1 MARAYNLDTMRQYFK
16 SRLPD
21 ANSLNESRWFRM
33 LGPAVHHPGLWHL
46 SRRSVAGGLAA
57 GLFCGLLPAPFQMLS
72 AGLAAL
78 VFHWNLPLAVF
89 VTLYTN
95 PVTFVPLY
103 LVALALGLALF
114 QLFGWTSQAAAVDH
128 RTLSVAGFP
137 PPPDFSFTAPLDSLV
152 ALAQWMLGLG
162 WPLVVGVLSLATLL
176 AVAGY
181 ALVWFGWPV
190 LVKRQRR
197 RRQARRQ
204 TRP

>member
-1 MARAYNLDTMRQYFK
+1 MRQYFK

-46 SRRSVAGGLAA
+46 SRRSVAGGVAT

-72 AGLAAL
+72 AALAAL

-95 PVTFVPLY
+95 PITFVPLY
-103 LVALALGLALF
+103 LVGLALGLVLF
-114 QLFGWTSQAAAVDH
+114 QLLGWTNQTAAVDH
-128 RTLSVAGFP
+128 STLSVAGFP
-137 PPPDFSFTAPLDSLV
+137 PPPDFSFTAPVDSLV

-176 AVAGY
+176 ALAGY

-204 TRP
+204 ADQQTRS

>member
-137 PPPDFSFTAPLDSLV
+137 PPPDFSFTAPLDSLL

-181 ALVWFGWPV
+181 ALVWCGWPV

>member
-1 MARAYNLDTMRQYFK
+1 MARAYNLGTMRQYFK

-21 ANSLNESRWFRM
+21 ANSLNQSRWFRM

-72 AGLAAL
+72 AALAAL

-103 LVALALGLALF
+103 LVSLALGLVLF

-128 RTLSVAGFP
+128 STLSVAGFP
-137 PPPDFSFTAPLDSLV
+137 PPPDFSFTAPVDSLV

-176 AVAGY
+176 ALAGY

-204 TRP
+204 SRP